1 MRKVLLALAL
11 ISSSAVYGDTLTET
25 FDRTFNVRP
34 GTQFELENVNGKV
47 AVTSWDQPRVRI
59 QAVKKVQSRDDG
71 LAAEAMRK
79 LKIDIRQ
86 DARELSV
93 DTIYPKKDDFGFID
107 ALLGTNVN
115 ASVTYDV
122 TVPRNMN
129 VAVDNVNGGIHVTD
143 VSGELEL
150 DTTNGGIE
158 VVRCAG
164 TVDASTT
171 NGGIRAEL
179 LTVTPGKTMRFDTT
193 NGGIT
198 LIVPPALAAEVNAA
212 TTNGSVRSDLPL
224 TTSKFSRTSLRGS
237 LNGGGPEIRLRT
249 TNGGITIRS
258 TDAVR
263 ASN

>member
-1 MRKVLLALAL
+1 MRKALLALAL
-11 ISSSAVYGDTLTET
+11 MASTAVYGETLTET

-47 AVTSWDQPRVRI
+47 EVTGWDQPRVRI
-59 QAVKKVQSRDDG
+59 HAVKKVQSRDDSV
-71 LAAEAMRK
+71 AREAMRK
-79 LKIDIRQ
+79 LRIDIRHE
-86 DARELSV
+86 ARELSV
-93 DTIYPKKDDFGFID
+93 DTIYPKRDDFGFLD
-107 ALLGTNVN
+107 ALLGINVN
-115 ASVTYDV
+115 ASVTYQV
-122 TVPRNMN
+122 SVPRNMN
-129 VAVDNVNGGIHVTD
+129 LAIDNVNGAIRATD
-143 VSGELEL
+143 VSGELEF
-150 DTTNGGIE
+150 DTTNGGID

-198 LIVPPALAAEVNAA
+198 LVVPPSLAAEVNAA

-224 TTSKFSRTSLRGS
+224 TTTKFSRSSIRGS

-258 TDAVR
+258 TDSVR
-263 ASN
+263 AAN